1 MKRYIPLLMILLI
14 LSGCMETNTLYN
26 ARKYYKSAQS
36 RPLNANGRPTNQAVE
51 EYTKAIKKCGIILS
65 RPNPGKEA
73 DDALFI
79 MACALYYKGNSA
91 FQAKDQFEALINN
104 FPDSPYWGEAHI
116 YLAKVYREI
125 NQKEQANKILEEF
138 ILDPSQKKL
147 HPRALLTLAEFEI
160 EDKNYIKAQYWLEK
174 LITNYPKSKEYREA
188 FFTFGKNYFI
198 QKDYAKSLRE
208 FEKIARDPRIPQS
221 LKLEAR
227 YYIALNQ
234 FYLGDYEASWKTLM
248 KLLKDE
254 NRPDKIAQARV
265 LKARLLIAQGDTEQ
279 GIAEVADIAK
289 SYPRTQ
295 SSAEANYYLGE
306 YYFYQAGDLTKAMT
320 AYNKVR
326 TEFPNSELATIA
338 QKKASAIDFLK
349 NKDKLD
355 PEQKLQ
361 ELIDYYITA
370 AEYYLNQFALPDS
383 AILMYQKLIDTRD
396 IITARK
402 DSLLN
407 VISYQ
412 QSAIDSISVL
422 IETLPSISEEDSLNL
437 SFSQAETALG
447 DSLIAS
453 DSLTIADNTNLSTDS
468 DSLKIEEEIVN
479 PAEQR
484 KKLEQ
489 SLTTMQAELKNN
501 QDRLAALDEILDRFE
516 REIIPLALFSQACV
530 YQKIPGGNE
539 QMQVLYN
546 RMQEEYPAN
555 KYTRALENM
564 LAGKPIRLIDPR
576 EEEQYLLLDKALGY
590 AETYPDSMLIILN
603 ELVNSDYPEIKL
615 KANFRLGW
623 YYTFEARDTTAA
635 KPYLAKVLEY
645 DSDTEYTTI
654 TAKFFDGKNFQLNRF
669 DQLLLSFTE
678 SDSLREELSS
688 ESEAQDTTIVPEEES
703 ILSVPEKKEETETIN
718 MSKNPENNFFPQP
731 ESPGEQGKKNPFFIP
746 NEKP

>member
-1 MKRYIPLLMILLI
+1 
-14 LSGCMETNTLYN
+14 METNTLYN

-104 FPDSPYWGEAHI
+104 FPGSPYWGEAHI

-125 NQKEQANKILEEF
+125 NQKEEATKILEEF

-198 QKDYAKSLRE
+198 QKDYTKSLE
-208 FEKIARDPRIPQS
+208 QFEKITRDPRIPQS

-234 FYLGDYEASWKTLM
+234 FYLGNYDASWKTLQ

-265 LKARLLIAQGDTEQ
+265 LKARLLIARGDAEQ
-279 GIAEVADIAK
+279 GIAEVADITK

-306 YYFYQAGDLTKAMT
+306 YYFYQAGDLTQAVT

-326 TEFPNSELATIA
+326 TEYPNSEFADIA

-349 NKDKLD
+349 NKDKLN

-361 ELIDYYITA
+361 EVIDYYMTA
-370 AEYYLNQFALPDS
+370 AEYYMNQFALPDS
-383 AILMYQKLIDTRD
+383 AILMYHKLIDSRN
-396 IITARK
+396 IITTRR

-412 QSAIDSISVL
+412 QSAIDSLSAL
-422 IETLPSISEEDSLNL
+422 IETLPAISEEDSL
-437 SFSQAETALG
+437 SFSQAEIISQ
-447 DSLIAS
+447 DSLMTP
-453 DSLTIADNTNLSTDS
+453 DSLAIAENMNLFTDS
-468 DSLKIEEEIVN
+468 DSLKIEEEIIN
-479 PAEQR
+479 PAEQKR
-484 KKLEQ
+484 KLEQ
-489 SLTTMQAELKNN
+489 SLTTLQAELKIN
-501 QDRLAALDEILDRFE
+501 QERIDALDEILNRYE

-530 YQKIPGGNE
+530 YQKIPDGNE
-539 QMQVLYN
+539 QIQALYN
-546 RMQEEYPAN
+546 RMCEEYPDN
-555 KYTRALENM
+555 KYTRALEDM
-564 LAGKPIRLIDPR
+564 LAGKPIRLIDPM

-590 AETYPDSMLIILN
+590 AETYPDSMLVILN

-635 KPYLAKVLEY
+635 KPYLARVLEY
-645 DSDTEYTTI
+645 EADNDYISVI
-654 TAKFFDGKNFQLNRF
+654 SKFFDGKQFQLNRF
-669 DQLLLSFTE
+669 DQLLLSFAE
-678 SDSLREELSS
+678 SDSLKENLLQETEIKDSTKVS
-688 ESEAQDTTIVPEEES
+688 EEES
-703 ILSVPEKKEETETIN
+703 NLPIPEKKEEKETIN
-718 MSKNPENNFFPQP
+718 MSGNPENYFFPQP
-731 ESPGEQGKKNPFFIP
+731 ESPGEQDNKNQFFIP
-746 NEKP
+746 NKKP

>member
-1 MKRYIPLLMILLI
+1 MKRFFPLLILLVI

-91 FQAKDQFEALINN
+91 FQAKDQFEALITN
-104 FPDSPYWGEAHI
+104 FPDSPFWGEAHI

-125 NQKEQANKILEEF
+125 NQKEEATKILEEF

-174 LITNYPKSKEYREA
+174 LITEYPKSKEYREA

-198 QKDYAKSLRE
+198 QKDYTKSLE
-208 FEKIARDPRIPQS
+208 QFEKITRDRRIPQS

-234 FYLGDYEASWKTLM
+234 FYLGNYDASWKTLQ

-254 NRPDKIAQARV
+254 NRPDKIAQARA
-265 LKARLLIAQGDTEQ
+265 LKARLLIARGDAEE
-279 GIAEVADIAK
+279 GIAEVADITK

-306 YYFYQAGDLTKAMT
+306 YYFYQAGDLTQAVT

-326 TEFPNSELATIA
+326 TEYPNSEFADIA

-361 ELIDYYITA
+361 EVIDYYMTA

-383 AILMYQKLIDTRD
+383 AILMYQKLIDSRN
-396 IITARK
+396 IITTRK

-412 QSAIDSISVL
+412 QSAIDSLSAL
-422 IETLPSISEEDSLNL
+422 IETLPAISEEDSL
-437 SFSQAETALG
+437 SFSQTEIIAQ
-447 DSLIAS
+447 DSLMTP
-453 DSLTIADNTNLSTDS
+453 DSLTIAENTNHFTDS

-484 KKLEQ
+484 RNLEQ
-489 SLTTMQAELKNN
+489 SLAALQAELMVN
-501 QDRLAALDEILDRFE
+501 QERIAALDEIINRYE

-530 YQKIPGGNE
+530 YQKIPDGNE
-539 QMQVLYN
+539 KIQVLYN
-546 RMQEEYPAN
+546 RMCEEYPNN

-576 EEEQYLLLDKALGY
+576 EEEQYLLLDKAFGY
-590 AETYPDSMLIILN
+590 ADTYPDSMLVILN

-623 YYTFEARDTTAA
+623 YYTFEASDTTAA

-645 DSDTEYTTI
+645 GADSDYI
-654 TAKFFDGKNFQLNRF
+654 TVISKFFDGKQFQLNRF
-669 DQLLLSFTE
+669 DQLLLSFAE
-678 SDSLREELSS
+678 SDSLKENLLQETEIKDSTKVL
-688 ESEAQDTTIVPEEES
+688 EEES
-703 ILSVPEKKEETETIN
+703 NLPISEKKEEQETIN
-718 MSKNPENNFFPQP
+718 MSGTPENYFFPQP
-731 ESPGEQGKKNPFFIP
+731 ESPGEQGKENQFFIP
-746 NEKP
+746 HKKP

>member
-138 ILDPSQKKL
+138 ILDPNQKKL

-234 FYLGDYEASWKTLM
+234 FYLGDYEASWKTLQ

-279 GIAEVADIAK
+279 GIAEVADITK

-338 QKKASAIDFLK
+338 QKKASAIDF
-349 NKDKLD
+349 
-355 PEQKLQ
+355 
-361 ELIDYYITA
+361 
-370 AEYYLNQFALPDS
+370 
-383 AILMYQKLIDTRD
+383 
-396 IITARK
+396 
-402 DSLLN
+402 
-407 VISYQ
+407 
-412 QSAIDSISVL
+412 
-422 IETLPSISEEDSLNL
+422 
-437 SFSQAETALG
+437 
-447 DSLIAS
+447 
-453 DSLTIADNTNLSTDS
+453 
-468 DSLKIEEEIVN
+468 
-479 PAEQR
+479 
-484 KKLEQ
+484 
-489 SLTTMQAELKNN
+489 
-501 QDRLAALDEILDRFE
+501 FE
-516 REIIPLALFSQACV
+516 
-530 YQKIPGGNE
+530 K
-539 QMQVLYN
+539 
-546 RMQEEYPAN
+546 
-555 KYTRALENM
+555 
-564 LAGKPIRLIDPR
+564 
-576 EEEQYLLLDKALGY
+576 
-590 AETYPDSMLIILN
+590 
-603 ELVNSDYPEIKL
+603 
-615 KANFRLGW
+615 
-623 YYTFEARDTTAA
+623 
-635 KPYLAKVLEY
+635 
-645 DSDTEYTTI
+645 
-654 TAKFFDGKNFQLNRF
+654 
-669 DQLLLSFTE
+669 
-678 SDSLREELSS
+678 
-688 ESEAQDTTIVPEEES
+688 
-703 ILSVPEKKEETETIN
+703 
-718 MSKNPENNFFPQP
+718 
-731 ESPGEQGKKNPFFIP
+731 
-746 NEKP
+746 

>member
-1 MKRYIPLLMILLI
+1 
-14 LSGCMETNTLYN
+14 
-26 ARKYYKSAQS
+26 
-36 RPLNANGRPTNQAVE
+36 
-51 EYTKAIKKCGIILS
+51 
-65 RPNPGKEA
+65 
-73 DDALFI
+73 
-79 MACALYYKGNSA
+79 
-91 FQAKDQFEALINN
+91 
-104 FPDSPYWGEAHI
+104 
-116 YLAKVYREI
+116 
-125 NQKEQANKILEEF
+125 
-138 ILDPSQKKL
+138 
-147 HPRALLTLAEFEI
+147 
-160 EDKNYIKAQYWLEK
+160 
-174 LITNYPKSKEYREA
+174 
-188 FFTFGKNYFI
+188 
-198 QKDYAKSLRE
+198 
-208 FEKIARDPRIPQS
+208 
-221 LKLEAR
+221 
-227 YYIALNQ
+227 
-234 FYLGDYEASWKTLM
+234 
-248 KLLKDE
+248 
-254 NRPDKIAQARV
+254 
-265 LKARLLIAQGDTEQ
+265 
-279 GIAEVADIAK
+279 
-289 SYPRTQ
+289 
-295 SSAEANYYLGE
+295 
-306 YYFYQAGDLTKAMT
+306 
-320 AYNKVR
+320 
-326 TEFPNSELATIA
+326 
-338 QKKASAIDFLK
+338 
-349 NKDKLD
+349 
-355 PEQKLQ
+355 
-361 ELIDYYITA
+361 
-370 AEYYLNQFALPDS
+370 
-383 AILMYQKLIDTRD
+383 
-396 IITARK
+396 
-402 DSLLN
+402 LLN
-407 VISYQ
+407 IISYQ

-422 IETLPSISEEDSLNL
+422 IETLPAISEEDSLNIP
-437 SFSQAETALG
+437 FSQAEPTLG

-453 DSLTIADNTNLSTDS
+453 DSLTIAENTNLSTDS

-489 SLTTMQAELKNN
+489 SLTTLQAELKNN
-501 QDRLAALDEILDRFE
+501 QDRLAALDEILDRFD

-539 QMQVLYN
+539 QMQALYN

>member
-1 MKRYIPLLMILLI
+1 MKRFFPLLILLVI

-91 FQAKDQFEALINN
+91 FQAKDQFEALITN
-104 FPDSPYWGEAHI
+104 FPDSPFWGEAHI

-125 NQKEQANKILEEF
+125 NQKEEATKILEEF

-174 LITNYPKSKEYREA
+174 LITEYPKSKEYREA

-198 QKDYAKSLRE
+198 QKDYTKSLE
-208 FEKIARDPRIPQS
+208 QFEKITRDRRIPQS

-234 FYLGDYEASWKTLM
+234 FYLGNYDASWKTLQ

-254 NRPDKIAQARV
+254 NRPDKIAQARA
-265 LKARLLIAQGDTEQ
+265 LKARLLIARGDAEE
-279 GIAEVADIAK
+279 GIAEVADITK

-306 YYFYQAGDLTKAMT
+306 YYFYQAGDLTQAVT

-326 TEFPNSELATIA
+326 TEYPNSEFADIA

-361 ELIDYYITA
+361 EVIDYYMTA

-422 IETLPSISEEDSLNL
+422 IETLPAISEEDSLNL
-437 SFSQAETALG
+437 PFSQAEPTLG
-447 DSLIAS
+447 DSLIAP
-453 DSLTIADNTNLSTDS
+453 DSLTIAENTNLSTDS

-489 SLTTMQAELKNN
+489 SLAALQAELIVN
-501 QDRLAALDEILDRFE
+501 QERIAALDEIINRYE

-530 YQKIPGGNE
+530 YQKIPDGNE
-539 QMQVLYN
+539 KIQVLYN
-546 RMQEEYPAN
+546 RMCEEYPNN

-576 EEEQYLLLDKALGY
+576 EEEQYLLLDKAFGY
-590 AETYPDSMLIILN
+590 ADTYPDSMLVILN

-623 YYTFEARDTTAA
+623 YYTFEASDTTAA

-645 DSDTEYTTI
+645 GADSDYI
-654 TAKFFDGKNFQLNRF
+654 TVISKFFDGKQFQLNRF
-669 DQLLLSFTE
+669 DQLLLSFAE
-678 SDSLREELSS
+678 SDSLKENLLQETEIKDSTKVL
-688 ESEAQDTTIVPEEES
+688 EEES
-703 ILSVPEKKEETETIN
+703 NLPISEKKEEQETIN
-718 MSKNPENNFFPQP
+718 MSGTLENYFFPQP
-731 ESPGEQGKKNPFFIP
+731 ESPGEQGKENQFFIP
-746 NEKP
+746 HKKP

>member
-1 MKRYIPLLMILLI
+1 
-14 LSGCMETNTLYN
+14 
-26 ARKYYKSAQS
+26 
-36 RPLNANGRPTNQAVE
+36 
-51 EYTKAIKKCGIILS
+51 
-65 RPNPGKEA
+65 
-73 DDALFI
+73 
-79 MACALYYKGNSA
+79 
-91 FQAKDQFEALINN
+91 
-104 FPDSPYWGEAHI
+104 
-116 YLAKVYREI
+116 
-125 NQKEQANKILEEF
+125 
-138 ILDPSQKKL
+138 
-147 HPRALLTLAEFEI
+147 
-160 EDKNYIKAQYWLEK
+160 
-174 LITNYPKSKEYREA
+174 
-188 FFTFGKNYFI
+188 
-198 QKDYAKSLRE
+198 
-208 FEKIARDPRIPQS
+208 
-221 LKLEAR
+221 
-227 YYIALNQ
+227 
-234 FYLGDYEASWKTLM
+234 
-248 KLLKDE
+248 
-254 NRPDKIAQARV
+254 
-265 LKARLLIAQGDTEQ
+265 
-279 GIAEVADIAK
+279 K

-422 IETLPSISEEDSLNL
+422 IETLPAISEEDSLNL
-437 SFSQAETALG
+437 SFSQAEPTLG

-453 DSLTIADNTNLSTDS
+453 DSLTIAENTNLSTDS

-489 SLTTMQAELKNN
+489 SLTTLQAELKNN

-539 QMQVLYN
+539 QMQALYN

-718 MSKNPENNFFPQP
+718 MSNNPENNFFPQP

>member
-1 MKRYIPLLMILLI
+1 MKRFFPLLILFVI

-91 FQAKDQFEALINN
+91 FQAKDQFEALITN
-104 FPDSPYWGEAHI
+104 FPDSPFWGEAHI

-125 NQKEQANKILEEF
+125 NQKEEATKILEEF

-174 LITNYPKSKEYREA
+174 LITEYPKSKEYREA

-198 QKDYAKSLRE
+198 QKDYTKSLE
-208 FEKIARDPRIPQS
+208 QFEKITRDRRIPQS

-234 FYLGDYEASWKTLM
+234 FYLGNYDASWKTLQ

-254 NRPDKIAQARV
+254 NRPDKIAQARA
-265 LKARLLIAQGDTEQ
+265 LKARLLIARGDAEE
-279 GIAEVADIAK
+279 GIAEVADITK

-306 YYFYQAGDLTKAMT
+306 YYFYQAGDLTQAVT

-326 TEFPNSELATIA
+326 TEYPNSEFADIA

-361 ELIDYYITA
+361 EVIDYYMTA

-396 IITARK
+396 IITTRK

-422 IETLPSISEEDSLNL
+422 IETLPAISEEDSLNIP
-437 SFSQAETALG
+437 FSQAEPTLG

-453 DSLTIADNTNLSTDS
+453 DSLTIAENTNLSTDS

-489 SLTTMQAELKNN
+489 SLAALQAELIVN
-501 QDRLAALDEILDRFE
+501 QERIAALDEIINRYE

-530 YQKIPGGNE
+530 YQKIPDGNE
-539 QMQVLYN
+539 KIQVLYN
-546 RMQEEYPAN
+546 RMCEEYPNN

-576 EEEQYLLLDKALGY
+576 EEEQYLLLDKAFGY
-590 AETYPDSMLIILN
+590 ADTYPDSMLVILN

-623 YYTFEARDTTAA
+623 YYTFEASDTTAA

-645 DSDTEYTTI
+645 GADSDYI
-654 TAKFFDGKNFQLNRF
+654 TVISKFFDGKQFQLNRF
-669 DQLLLSFTE
+669 DQLLLSFAE
-678 SDSLREELSS
+678 SDSLKENLLQETEIKDSTKVL
-688 ESEAQDTTIVPEEES
+688 EEES
-703 ILSVPEKKEETETIN
+703 NLPISEKKEEQETIN
-718 MSKNPENNFFPQP
+718 MSGTPENYFFPQP
-731 ESPGEQGKKNPFFIP
+731 ESPGEQGKENQFFIP
-746 NEKP
+746 HKKP